1 MLTFSQLSTLY
12 QTLTNDTSSQNQ
24 TDGSTWMNQNYRQI
38 CGVRPWYWLETS
50 STAVTVA
57 NQQGYDLPY
66 DYDKL
71 IDVYQVVGAY
81 KYVPR
86 EIVSQDDWDRLN
98 QQQQY
103 QSNYPVY
110 YHIYAGKLEFWP
122 IPSTADYV
130 ITYRYRRLTTDLN
143 LASYTTGSVSTNGTT
158 TVTGSGTAWNASLI
172 GQYFIV
178 APTGVAATSGDGFA
192 YKVTAVGSTTSLTL
206 QKAYAG
212 SNLTGASYS
221 IGQAPALPEAFQDML
236 AYKAAQNYYLTRNP
250 DNTRFQNF
258 KLVYDEK
265 YSGLVAD
272 SKKSANT
279 WVRPGVPGGV
289 ENPNL
294 FWSVPQP

>member
-1 MLTFSQLSTLY
+1 MMTFSQLSTLA
-12 QTLTNDTSSQNQ
+12 QSLTNDTSSQNVSDL
-24 TDGSTWMNQNYRQI
+24 TVWMNQNYRQI

-57 NQQGYDLPY
+57 DQQAYALPY

-86 EIVSQDDWDRLN
+86 EIVGQEDWDRLN

-103 QSNYPVY
+103 ESNYPIWF
-110 YHIYAGKLEFWP
+110 HIYNGNIEFWP
-122 IPSTADYV
+122 IPSTAGYT

-143 LASYTTGSVSTNGTT
+143 LASYSTGTVSTAGTT
-158 TVTGSGTAWNASLI
+158 TVTGSGTSWNASLI
-172 GQYFIV
+172 GQYFLV
-178 APTGVAATSGDGFA
+178 VPTATAATSGDGFA
-192 YKVTAVGSTTSLTL
+192 YKVTAVASTTSLTL

-212 SNLTGASYS
+212 SNLSGAVYS
-221 IGQAPALPEAFQDML
+221 IGQAPALPEAFQDMP

-258 KLVYDEK
+258 ETMYNEK
-265 YSGLVAD
+265 FEGLVED
-272 SKKSANT
+272 SKKSVNT
-279 WVRPGVPGGV
+279 WVRTPVPQDIS
-289 ENPNL
+289 NSNL
-294 FWSVPQP
+294 YWSVTP